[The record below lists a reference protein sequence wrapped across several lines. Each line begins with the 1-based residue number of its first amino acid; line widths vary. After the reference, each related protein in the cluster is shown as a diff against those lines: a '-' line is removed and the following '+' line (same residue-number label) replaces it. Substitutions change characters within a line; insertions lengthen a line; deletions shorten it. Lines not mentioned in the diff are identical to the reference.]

1 MAISRAGIFI
11 GHLSGVQP
19 MLNCFDVVDFK
30 LAAKFLILALMSKR
44 NRELSETIFLNKVFL
59 KIKHAFI

>member
-1 MAISRAGIFI
+1 VVISKAGIFI
-11 GHLSGVQP
+11 GHLSGVQL
-19 MLNCFDVVDFK
+19 MFNCFDVVDFK
-30 LAAKFLILALMSKR
+30 LAAKFLILALMSQM